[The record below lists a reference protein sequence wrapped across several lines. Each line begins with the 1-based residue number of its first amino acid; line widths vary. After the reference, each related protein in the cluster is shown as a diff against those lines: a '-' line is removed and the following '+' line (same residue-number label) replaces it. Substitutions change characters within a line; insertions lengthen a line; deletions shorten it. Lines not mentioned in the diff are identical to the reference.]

1 MTTDDKVPL
10 LWDNAKSSVLQI
22 YVCARVYIVCLYM
35 RKWVCGKH
43 MESSDIWLWISMQ
56 SRYLYSAG
64 VCVRVCVCVC
74 MCAGFT
80 GPGFDIHATP
90 PTHWGPISG
99 SFTYLWKTDWKERE
113 RREPDGRRE
122 GGWQEKRREG
132 EKEIDGEKKSERGWE
147 RGGKREKDQARRLH
161 SPPSRKWGE
170 KAGCVGAYWED
181 PYSYLCVN
189 CLSRWQKRARAEIK
203 AALHHGAVTAGG
215 HAAHS
220 PQQPQKY
227 Y

>member
-1 MTTDDKVPL
+1 MIV
-10 LWDNAKSSVLQI
+10 SMC
-22 YVCARVYIVCLYM
+22 VCVRVYICMYACACVC
-35 RKWVCGKH
+35 KWVCIGIH
-43 MESSDIWLWISMQ
+43 MESRDILLWISMQ
-56 SRYLYSAG
+56 SRHLYSAG
-64 VCVRVCVCVC
+64 ARVCAYPC
-74 MCAGFT
+74 MRARVRAGFT

-113 RREPDGRRE
+113 RRERE
-122 GGWQEKRREG
+122 GWRDGGGVLEGKKRE
-132 EKEIDGEKKSERGWE
+132 EKEIDGEKESDGESGKKGK
-147 RGGKREKDQARRLH
+147 KRERPSPKITF
-161 SPPSRKWGE
+161 PPSRQWGE